1 CGITPPLPKALSC
14 LARTATRTEKCLPL
28 GRSTRRADAGFRNRT
43 AIQRQLSF
51 VRPERFGHVLL
62 PQVSQLSSSTHHF
75 QLPTPNSQLST
86 SNSQLPTL
94 NFQLSTSNAH
104 ARACALRRAVESRGP
119 EPRSRVPIPSPDTS
133 RVKPVCDRLG
143 HVGKTENDEIDAL
156 FQLSPPEFVA

>member
-43 AIQRQLSF
+43 AIQRQLTF

-62 PQVSQLSSSTHHF
+62 PSMSQLSSSNHHF
-75 QLPTPNSQLST
+75 QLPTPNSQLPTLNFQLST

-94 NFQLSTSNAH
+94 NFQLSTSN
-104 ARACALRRAVESRGP
+104 S
-119 EPRSRVPIPSPDTS
+119 
-133 RVKPVCDRLG
+133 
-143 HVGKTENDEIDAL
+143 
-156 FQLSPPEFVA
+156 QLPTLN